1 MNLCNTNR
9 LRVTVCDARKYGVAR
24 GFGRYYS
31 NDHDRG
37 RETNWDLA
45 FWRFWLNVKWRP
57 NGKRR

>member
-1 MNLCNTNR
+1 MELISTNK
-9 LRVTVCDARKYGVAR
+9 LRVTVSDARKYHVAP

-45 FWRFWLNVKWRP
+45 LGRFWLHVKWRP
-57 NGKRR
+57 NGKR